1 MRKLFVILFV
11 TLVVSIPNYSFA
23 GRHEKSTIADKTI
36 STIKA
41 NPATS
46 AGAVACG
53 VAIAFFPPAAI
64 VCGGALVAGASV
76 DQVNK

>member
-1 MRKLFVILFV
+1 MRKLFVIFFV
-11 TLVVSIPNYSFA
+11 TLFVSIPNYSFA
-23 GRHEKSTIADKTI
+23 GHHEKSSVTDKAI

-64 VCGGALVAGASV
+64 VCGGALIAGASV
-76 DQVNK
+76 DQVSE